1 MDLSVVGSVPL
12 RSAPHR
18 GRDRRRRLRWRDLTA
33 VPPLAFLGVFFVWP
47 VAAILLRGLRP
58 NGNWNLGAFGEV
70 ITDPMMQRVM
80 WFTLWE
86 SVASTLLCVLVAL
99 PGAAMFA
106 RFRFRGKGLLWSALL
121 IPFVLPTVVVAV
133 SMLGIIGGGGVTGL
147 DLSGSVWA
155 ILIAHVFFN
164 YAVVVRTVGATWS
177 TIDPRIEESARALGA
192 APWRVF
198 VDVTWP
204 LIRSSVAAA
213 ASIVFLFSFTSFGI
227 VLILGGIRHRTLEV
241 EIYDQTAKFL
251 HLDIAA
257 VLALVQ
263 LVIVVGILVW
273 FGRSQ
278 RRRAVVFDQRSSSE
292 TERFPETRLQSWFI
306 ATNLVFIALLLG
318 TPLIVL
324 VGRSFSTPDGWGFD
338 FYRSLTDTRG
348 GSTSFV
354 PPIDAIGNSLLFAT
368 MATVIAVVLGLCA
381 AWTIAGGGSAAS
393 NYSLGRWADT
403 ALMIPLGTSA
413 VTVGFGFLIVFDE
426 PPLNLRS
433 SLWLIPIA
441 HAIVALPFVVR
452 LLVPA
457 LRSIDPRVR
466 EAAATLGASPSRVWW
481 TVDVPIVGRALAAAA
496 GFAFAV
502 SLGEFGATAFL
513 VRPDRPTMP
522 IAIYRALGRP
532 GEFNFGQA
540 MAMSTLLMGLT
551 VIVML
556 AIDRFRPAGVSEF

>member
-1 MDLSVVGSVPL
+1 MVGAVPL
-12 RSAPHR
+12 SGLTGTRSVGVR
-18 GRDRRRRLRWRDLTA
+18 GSGPWRLLAA
-33 VPPLAFLGVFFVWP
+33 VPPLVFLAVFFAWP
-47 VAAILLRGLRP
+47 VIAIVLRGLRP
-58 NGNWNLGAFGEV
+58 DGRWDLSAFGEV
-70 ITDPMMQRVM
+70 LADGSMRRVM

-86 SVASTLLCVLVAL
+86 SVASTVLCVLVGL
-99 PGAAMFA
+99 PAAAMFA
-106 RFRFRGKGLLWSALL
+106 RYRFRGKRLLWSALL
-121 IPFVLPTVVVAV
+121 VPFVLPTVVVAV
-133 SMLGIIGGGGVTGL
+133 SMMGVLGGGGVLGVDLTGTVL
-147 DLSGSVWA
+147 L

-164 YAVVVRTVGATWS
+164 YAVVVRTVGSTWS
-177 TIDPRIEESARALGA
+177 TIDPRVEESAAALGA
-192 APWRVF
+192 PPWRVF

-204 LIRSSVAAA
+204 MIRASVAAA

-251 HLDIAA
+251 HLDTAA
-257 VLALVQ
+257 VLALIQ
-263 LVIVVGILVW
+263 LVIVVVILVW

-278 RRRAVVFDQRSSSE
+278 RRRAVMFDQRAAEE
-292 TERFPETRLQSWFI
+292 TERAPVGRRQHSFI
-306 ATNLVFIALLLG
+306 AANLVFMALLLG
-318 TPLIVL
+318 VPLLVL
-324 VGRSFSTPDGWGFD
+324 VLRSFSTPEGWGSG
-338 FYRSLTDTRG
+338 FYRALGDSRG

-354 PPIDAIGNSLLFAT
+354 PPVDAIGNSLMFASI
-368 MATVIAVVLGLCA
+368 ATVIAVILGMSA
-381 AWTIAGGGSAAS
+381 AWAIAGTGSDSSGGR
-393 NYSLGRWADT
+393 LGRWTDT

-441 HAIVALPFVVR
+441 HAIVAMPFVVR

-457 LRSIDPRVR
+457 LRSIDPRLR
-466 EAAATLGASPSRVWW
+466 DAAATLGASPRRVWW
-481 TVDVPIVGRALAAAA
+481 SIDLPIIGRATAAAA

-532 GEFNFGQA
+532 GEYNFGQA
-540 MAMSTLLMGLT
+540 MAMSTVLMVLT
-551 VIVML
+551 VIVMV
-556 AIDRFRPAGVSEF
+556 AIDRFRPAGVAEF

>member
-1 MDLSVVGSVPL
+1 MVGALPL
-12 RSAPHR
+12 MVSASQSRGSKRRSALW
-18 GRDRRRRLRWRDLTA
+18 RLLA
-33 VPPLAFLGVFFVWP
+33 AAPPLVFLGVFFAWP
-47 VAAILLRGLRP
+47 VSAILLRGLRP
-58 NGNWNLGAFGEV
+58 HGSWNFAVFGEV
-70 ITDPMMQRVM
+70 FSDPSMRRVL

-86 SVASTLLCVLVAL
+86 SIASTVLCVIVAL
-99 PGAAMFA
+99 PAAAMFA
-106 RFRFRGKGLLWSALL
+106 RFRFKGKRVLWSALL
-121 IPFVLPTVVVAV
+121 VPFVLPTVVVAV
-133 SMLGIIGGGGVTGL
+133 SMLGVIGGGGLTGVNL
-147 DLSGSVWA
+147 NGTVWA

-177 TIDPRIEESARALGA
+177 TIDPRLEESARTLGA
-192 APWRVF
+192 PSWRVF
-198 VDVTWP
+198 RDITWP

-227 VLILGGIRHRTLEV
+227 VLILGGISHRTLEV

-257 VLALVQ
+257 VLAIVQ
-263 LVIVVGILVW
+263 LVVVVVILMW

-278 RRRAVVFDQRSSSE
+278 RRRSVLLEQRSASE
-292 TERFPETRLQSWFI
+292 TERSTETSRQRWLIRSNILFM
-306 ATNLVFIALLLG
+306 AVLFGVPLGLLV
-318 TPLIVL
+318 V
-324 VGRSFSTPDGWGFD
+324 RSFSTPNGWGFG
-338 FYRSLTDTRG
+338 FYQALTDTRG

-354 PPIDAIGNSLLFAT
+354 PPIDAVGNSLLFALL
-368 MATVIAVVLGLCA
+368 ATAIALVLGLCA
-381 AWTIAGGGSAAS
+381 AWAIVGDGSKNS
-393 NYSLGRWADT
+393 SIFSRWTDT

-452 LLVPA
+452 LLVPG
-457 LRSIDPRVR
+457 LRSIDPRLR
-466 EAAATLGASPSRVWW
+466 EAASMLGASPRRVWW
-481 TVDVPIVGRALAAAA
+481 TIDVPIVGRALAAAA

-513 VRPDRPTMP
+513 ARPDRPTMP

-532 GEFNFGQA
+532 GDYNFGQA
-540 MAMSTLLMGLT
+540 MAMSTILMVLT
-551 VIVML
+551 IVVVTV
-556 AIDRFRPAGVSEF
+556 IDRFRPAGVSEF